1 MATFP
6 ALKPNARTLDLGNY
20 PQLEYVGTSGVSTR
34 FLQGTLRVTQRLVLV
49 YNSLA
54 EADINSI
61 YTHYDGQQGTLIP
74 FTLPAAVWAGY
85 DSVPISAV
93 DYEWR
98 YAGPLTIDT
107 SGFNRFTVT
116 VELESVSII
125 TP

>member
-1 MATFP
+1 MAVFP
-6 ALKPNARTLDLGNY
+6 SLKPNARTLDLGNY

-34 FLQGTLRVTQRLVLV
+34 FLQGNLRVSQRLVLV
-49 YNSLA
+49 YNSLS
-54 EADINSI
+54 ETEINSI
-61 YTHYDGQQGTLIP
+61 YNHYDGQQGTLIS
-74 FTLPAAVWAGY
+74 FTLPAEVWAGY

-98 YAGPLTIDT
+98 YASPLTIDT

-125 TP
+125 TF